1 MYIEFIHTRRA
12 DCTNLFPTIP
22 LNAAFY
28 MGFDKCDVNERI
40 ETVHELEDERF
51 DDQRILVFAL
61 SFVVFPF
68 VQDNSQIHVDLIENK
83 NATSID

>member
-1 MYIEFIHTRRA
+1 
-12 DCTNLFPTIP
+12 
-22 LNAAFY
+22 

-83 NATSID
+83 NATSVD